1 MNPPVPRRQ
10 IWSNAQGCR
19 KSSSTTFH
27 TKCAPQASLR
37 KTRRVDVN
45 IWSSKLLIIGER
57 RENTK
62 TIQDFT
68 SRVWCSVCE
77 RTPPANPA
85 FPMLDLCCWLAH
97 GSALIGC
104 THEQL
109 LAETVEER
117 TARERATENTP
128 SSAEF
133 GRQSWHATASARS
146 SLVLW
151 ISQARVDHTEQ
162 RHRNQRHHSK
172 STRRQRQS
180 KELPL
185 MQRVRSFNLRVSP
198 MFFAQT
204 SPFGSPLR
212 LLRLFRQPTEP
223 VIATDTDA
231 HAEDGGGQRKRDH
244 KDSGSLDSQRR
255 SPCRRSATIDEAFG
269 CIFRAAKQTA
279 RQTTDRTELDQEDED
294 LQAKLLKTKVSIST
308 ARRTPSYGPRPL
320 KTTND

>member
-27 TKCAPQASLR
+27 TKCAPHASLR

-45 IWSSKLLIIGER
+45 IWSSKLLNIGER

-117 TARERATENTP
+117 TARERATETHPPAP
-128 SSAEF
+128 SLDASRGMRPQVRDPLRFVDLTSKSRPHGTAPPQSAP
-133 GRQSWHATASARS
+133 
-146 SLVLW
+146 
-151 ISQARVDHTEQ
+151 SQQEYAPTEAEQ
-162 RHRNQRHHSK
+162 R
-172 STRRQRQS
+172 
-180 KELPL
+180 
-185 MQRVRSFNLRVSP
+185 
-198 MFFAQT
+198 A
-204 SPFGSPLR
+204 
-212 LLRLFRQPTEP
+212 
-223 VIATDTDA
+223 AA
-231 HAEDGGGQRKRDH
+231 HAARPQSQPQR
-244 KDSGSLDSQRR
+244 SV
-255 SPCRRSATIDEAFG
+255 PDETML
-269 CIFRAAKQTA
+269 IFRPNILLLAA
-279 RQTTDRTELDQEDED
+279 R
-294 LQAKLLKTKVSIST
+294 
-308 ARRTPSYGPRPL
+308 
-320 KTTND
+320 